1 MEKTL
6 LNIKIDRTLKKKA
19 QKTAKDLGLP
29 LGTIINAQLRD
40 LVRDKRVVFSTPLVP
55 NARTRKLLDSIE
67 KDIQEGKNAV
77 GPFETTEEVQGYLDS
92 LK

>member
-6 LNIKIDRTLKKKA
+6 LNIKIDRNLKKKA
-19 QKTAKDLGLP
+19 QKTAKELGLP

-55 NARTRKLLDSIE
+55 NARTRKLLDRIE
-67 KDIQEGKNAV
+67 KDIQEGKNTV
-77 GPFETTEEVQGYLDS
+77 GPFESGKEVQEYLDS